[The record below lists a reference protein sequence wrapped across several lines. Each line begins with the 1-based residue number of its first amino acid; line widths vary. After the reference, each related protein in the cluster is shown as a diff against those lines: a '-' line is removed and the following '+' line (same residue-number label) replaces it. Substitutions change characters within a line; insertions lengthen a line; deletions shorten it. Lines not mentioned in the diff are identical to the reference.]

1 MMDRL
6 RMISS
11 VPPLPCF
18 GTVFAP
24 AKSSKRLQALYC
36 ISAGCVKGV
45 VAAGE
50 ADCDL
55 ILGVPWGRG

>member
-1 MMDRL
+1 
-6 RMISS
+6 MISS